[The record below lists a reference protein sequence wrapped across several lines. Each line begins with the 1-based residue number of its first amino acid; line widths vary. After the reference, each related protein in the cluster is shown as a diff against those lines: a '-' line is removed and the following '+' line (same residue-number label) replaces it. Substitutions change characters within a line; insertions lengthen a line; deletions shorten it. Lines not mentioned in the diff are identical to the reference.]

1 MEPMMIIDETL
12 CSSALKDLTIHAQ
25 RIVDTQGRTIKV
37 ELLSRLP
44 AAYGDII
51 LEDLFREMSPAQ
63 TLAVTEKQMLAGSI
77 LYSQTG
83 ISASIN
89 VDNNVLVEKALQQRL
104 LEMCERYRY
113 PMILEFTELRPM
125 PPADEINR
133 LFFEIKQHDITIAL
147 DDFGTGFNG
156 MSVFADYDFDI
167 IKIDRSMI
175 SGLESRPQKQ
185 KILQHIR
192 ELLNALEKTH
202 VVEGVETD
210 ERYQSLLNLGFETFQ
225 GYLFHR
231 PESIEDIK

>member
-1 MEPMMIIDETL
+1 MVIDQDFCDHAVKTL
-12 CSSALKDLTIHAQ
+12 QTYAQ
-25 RIVDTQGRTIKV
+25 RIVDSEGNTLKV

-44 AAYGDII
+44 GNDGNIV
-51 LEDLFREMSPAQ
+51 LEDLFREMTPSQ
-63 TLAVTEKQMLAGSI
+63 TLDVAERQMLAGSI
-77 LYSQTG
+77 LHSQTG
-83 ISASIN
+83 ISVSIN
-89 VDNNVLVEKALQQRL
+89 VDNSVLVEQGLQERL
-104 LEMCERYRY
+104 LEMCTRYRY

-133 LFFEIKQHDITIAL
+133 LFFELKQNNITIAL

-175 SGLESRPQKQ
+175 SGIESRPQKQ

-192 ELLNALEKTH
+192 ELLDALEKTH
-202 VVEGVETD
+202 VVEGVETE
-210 ERYQSLLNLGFETFQ
+210 ERYERLIELGFDTFQ

-231 PESIEDIK
+231 PENVGEIK

>member
-1 MEPMMIIDETL
+1 MIIDQEF
-12 CSSALKDLTIHAQ
+12 CGRALQNLRIHAQ
-25 RIVDTQGRTIKV
+25 RIVDTEGTTLKV
-37 ELLSRLP
+37 ELLSRLENNE
-44 AAYGDII
+44 YDIA
-51 LEDLFREMSPAQ
+51 LEDLFREMTPAQ
-63 TLAVTEKQMLAGSI
+63 TLEVAERQMQAGSI
-77 LYSQTG
+77 LHSQTG

-89 VDNNVLVEKALQQRL
+89 VDNSVLVEKHLQYRL

-175 SGLESRPQKQ
+175 SGIESRPQKQ
-185 KILQHIR
+185 KILHHIR
-192 ELLNALEKTH
+192 ELLDALDKTH
-202 VVEGVETD
+202 VVEGVETE
-210 ERYQSLLNLGFETFQ
+210 ERYQNLVDLGFTTFQ

-231 PESIEDIK
+231 PESVGDIR